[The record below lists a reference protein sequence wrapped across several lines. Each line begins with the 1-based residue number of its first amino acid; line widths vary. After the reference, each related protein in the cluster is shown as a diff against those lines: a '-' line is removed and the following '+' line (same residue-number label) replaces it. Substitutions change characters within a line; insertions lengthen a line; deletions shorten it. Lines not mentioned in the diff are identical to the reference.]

1 MALEIEAIYENGVL
15 KLPRELPLENGLQV
29 RITIHPPG
37 HGVKRG
43 QGTIGW
49 KGGPEVLRRIALD
62 PEFGSEEAP

>member
-15 KLPRELPLENGLQV
+15 KLPRELPLENGVEV

-37 HGVKRG
+37 RGVKRG
-43 QGTIGW
+43 QGVIGW
-49 KGGPEVLRRIALD
+49 KGDPEVLRRVALD